1 MTSRSLTVAQ
11 AQVHYVL
18 QQALHLPGIPR
29 SPLRLH
35 AHYLI
40 INLDQEVIRVKVG
53 EVMAEVLNFIALDVP
68 MNPVVVLI
76 GDVLEDVRDLL
87 CEKQA
92 QLVKE
97 SLVLLDFLLGGE
109 SFGWQVLQKSHIH

>member
-1 MTSRSLTVAQ
+1 
-11 AQVHYVL
+11 
-18 QQALHLPGIPR
+18 
-29 SPLRLH
+29 
-35 AHYLI
+35 
-40 INLDQEVIRVKVG
+40 
-53 EVMAEVLNFIALDVP
+53 MAEVLNFIALDIP

-87 CEKQA
+87 CKKKA

-109 SFGWQVLQKSHIH
+109 SFGW